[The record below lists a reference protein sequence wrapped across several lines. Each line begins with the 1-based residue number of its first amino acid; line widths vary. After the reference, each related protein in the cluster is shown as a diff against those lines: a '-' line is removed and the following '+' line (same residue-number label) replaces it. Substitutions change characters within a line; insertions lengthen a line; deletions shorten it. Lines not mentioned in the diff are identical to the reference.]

1 MVIYVKNVVIVGG
14 GVAGLFAAHEIV
26 SCSRKLKVTIIE
38 MGESTGERK
47 CPLESYKMCT
57 RCKPCNI
64 MSGVGGAGLFS
75 SGLLNLHPKIG
86 GDLIEFASHEEY
98 AWKLIEHVDRI
109 FVDCGA
115 PEKVFKPDEKKVEE
129 LERKAAS
136 AGITFIPITQ
146 RLIGTENAKNV
157 IACLERKLKEK
168 GVKFILRTRVINV
181 ERGSLLLSSGET
193 LNYDY
198 CILAPGRSGMRW
210 LAEQM
215 SKLDVET
222 RYMPVDIGVRVEVPA
237 TIMEPICNVQR
248 DPKFH
253 IYTHTFD
260 DFVRTFC
267 VNHHGYVVMEVYDD
281 HIGVNGHSILT
292 KPSPNTNFAIL
303 DRIELTE
310 PLEDTTAY
318 GNSIARQITILGGGK
333 PIVQKLGDLR
343 KGRRSTWSRIKR
355 GAVTPTLNN
364 VTPGD
369 ISMGLPHRIL
379 TSIIEGIEMLDKV
392 IPGIASDSTLI
403 YAPEIKYSAKRVTT
417 NEKLETKVE
426 GLFVAGD
433 GAGVSRGIVGAA
445 VTGVVAARGILEKE
459 GER

>member
-1 MVIYVKNVVIVGG
+1 
-14 GVAGLFAAHEIV
+14 
-26 SCSRKLKVTIIE
+26 
-38 MGESTGERK
+38 
-47 CPLESYKMCT
+47 
-57 RCKPCNI
+57 
-64 MSGVGGAGLFS
+64 
-75 SGLLNLHPKIG
+75 
-86 GDLIEFASHEEY
+86 
-98 AWKLIEHVDRI
+98 
-109 FVDCGA
+109 
-115 PEKVFKPDEKKVEE
+115 
-129 LERKAAS
+129 
-136 AGITFIPITQ
+136 
-146 RLIGTENAKNV
+146 
-157 IACLERKLKEK
+157 
-168 GVKFILRTRVINV
+168 
-181 ERGSLLLSSGET
+181 
-193 LNYDY
+193 
-198 CILAPGRSGMRW
+198 
-210 LAEQM
+210 
-215 SKLDVET
+215 
-222 RYMPVDIGVRVEVPA
+222 IGVRVEVPA

>member
-1 MVIYVKNVVIVGG
+1 MVIHVENVVIVGG
-14 GVAGLFAAHEIV
+14 GVAGLFAAYEIV
-26 SCSRKLKVTIIE
+26 NSSKTLKVTIVE
-38 MGESTGERK
+38 MGESVVERR
-47 CPLESYKMCT
+47 CPIERYRICT
-57 RCKPCNI
+57 RCRPCNI
-64 MSGVGGAGLFS
+64 MSGIGGAGLFS
-75 SGLLNLHPKIG
+75 SGLLNLHPRIG
-86 GDLIEFASHEEY
+86 GDLVEFVGSERD
-98 AWKLIEHVDRI
+98 AWKLIEYVDRI

-115 PEKVFKPDEKKVEE
+115 PENVFKPDEKKVEE
-129 LERKAAS
+129 LDRKAAS
-136 AGITFIPITQ
+136 VGITFIPITQ

-157 IACLERKLKEK
+157 IMCLERRLKEE
-168 GVKFILRTRVINV
+168 GVKFILRTRVVNV
-181 ERGSLLLSSGET
+181 EEDSLLLSSGEK

-215 SKLDVET
+215 NKLGVET

-237 TIMEPICNVQR
+237 TIMEPICSVQR

-253 IYTHTFD
+253 IYTSTFD

-267 VNHHGYVVMEVYDD
+267 VNHHGYVVMEVYED
-281 HIGVNGHSILT
+281 HIGVNGHSILA

-318 GNSIARQITILGGGK
+318 GNAIARQITILGGGK

-355 GAVTPTLNN
+355 GSVTPTLNTA
-364 VTPGD
+364 TPGD

-403 YAPEIKYSAKRVTT
+403 YAPEIKYSAKRVAT
-417 NEKLETKVE
+417 NEKLETKIK

-433 GAGVSRGIVGAA
+433 GAGISRGIIGAA
-445 VTGVVAARGILEKE
+445 VTGVISARGILEKV

>member
-1 MVIYVKNVVIVGG
+1 MIHVKNVVIVGG

-26 SCSRKLKVTIIE
+26 SCSRKLNVTIIE
-38 MGESTGERK
+38 MGESAGKRK

-86 GDLIEFASHEEY
+86 GDLVEFVGDEEY
-98 AWKLIEHVDRI
+98 AWKLIEYVDEI
-109 FVDCGA
+109 FVGCGA
-115 PEKVFKPDEKKVEE
+115 PGKVFKPDEKKVEE

-157 IACLERKLKEK
+157 IGCLEGELKEK
-168 GVKFILRTRVINV
+168 GVRFILRTRVMNV
-181 ERGSLLLSSGET
+181 EKGSLLLSSGET

-215 SKLDVET
+215 SKLGVET

-253 IYTHTFD
+253 IYTSTFD

-318 GNSIARQITILGGGK
+318 GNSIARQITVLGGGK

-403 YAPEIKYSAKRVTT
+403 YAPEIKYSAKRVAT

-459 GER
+459 GEM

>member
-1 MVIYVKNVVIVGG
+1 VIG
-14 GVAGLFAAHEIV
+14 
-26 SCSRKLKVTIIE
+26 
-38 MGESTGERK
+38 
-47 CPLESYKMCT
+47 
-57 RCKPCNI
+57 
-64 MSGVGGAGLFS
+64 
-75 SGLLNLHPKIG
+75 
-86 GDLIEFASHEEY
+86 
-98 AWKLIEHVDRI
+98 
-109 FVDCGA
+109 
-115 PEKVFKPDEKKVEE
+115 
-129 LERKAAS
+129 
-136 AGITFIPITQ
+136 
-146 RLIGTENAKNV
+146 
-157 IACLERKLKEK
+157 CLEKKLKEK
-168 GVKFILRTRVINV
+168 GVEFILRTKVGSMK
-181 ERGSLLLSSGET
+181 RGSLLLSSGET

-215 SKLDVET
+215 NKLGVET
-222 RYMPVDIGVRVEVPA
+222 KYMPVDIGVRVEVPA
-237 TIMEPICNVQR
+237 TIMEPICSVQR

-253 IYTHTFD
+253 IYTSTFD

-281 HIGVNGHSILT
+281 HIGVNGHSILM
-292 KPSPNTNFAIL
+292 KPSPNTNFAVL

-333 PIVQKLGDLR
+333 PILQKLGDLR

-355 GAVTPTLNN
+355 GAVMPTLSNA
-364 VTPGD
+364 TPGD

-403 YAPEIKYSAKRVTT
+403 YAPEIKYSAKRVIT
-417 NEKLETKVE
+417 NEKLETAVE
-426 GLFVAGD
+426 NLFVAGD

-459 GER
+459 GEK